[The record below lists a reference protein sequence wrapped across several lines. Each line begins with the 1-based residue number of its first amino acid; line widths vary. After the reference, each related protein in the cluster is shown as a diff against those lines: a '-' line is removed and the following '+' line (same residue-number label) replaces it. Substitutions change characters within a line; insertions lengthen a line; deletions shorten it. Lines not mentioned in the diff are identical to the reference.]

1 MVAGHL
7 QVKKD
12 YYYMVLNLKDEQG
25 RRKSKWL
32 PTGIPAGS
40 KKNEKKAQDM
50 LLETRCNYKEPVI
63 HTAVLATVRT
73 SSTTLFADYMLSWLS
88 IIKNSVEEDTYA
100 GYEMNIKKR
109 IVPYFRKV
117 GVTLGNLTAL
127 DVEQFYE
134 YCFNTLNLKGSTV
147 QHFHANIHKALKYAV
162 KHDLIS
168 ASPMEK
174 VERPKSQKFVGSF
187 YSVTEVEQLF
197 EIAKGDPVEF
207 PILMATF
214 YGLRRSE
221 IMGLRWQA
229 IDFTGNTIMIDHTV
243 VQFRSDGKT
252 KVVQKDRTKN
262 ASSCRSLPLVPQYRD
277 LLLRMQERQEQCRKL
292 CGNCYTESDY
302 IYVNDLGKPYQPN
315 FVSQHFKALLNK
327 NQLRAIRF
335 HDLRHTCASLLLKN
349 GVSMKEI
356 QAWLGHSDFST
367 TANIYAHLDTAAK
380 STSAARMSE
389 AFSISPGIQANLWQ

>member
-7 QVKKD
+7 QIKKD

-32 PTGIPAGS
+32 PTGIQAVG
-40 KKNEKKAQDM
+40 KKNEKRAQDM
-50 LLETRCNYKEPVI
+50 LLETRCSYKEPVI
-63 HTAVLATVRT
+63 RSAELGSARM
-73 SSTTLFADYMLSWLS
+73 SSTILFADYMLNWLS
-88 IIKNSVEEDTYA
+88 IIKSSVEEVTYA
-100 GYEMNIKKR
+100 GYEGVVTKR
-109 IVPYFRKV
+109 IVPYFRKM

-127 DVEQFYE
+127 DIERFYE
-134 YCFNTLNLKGSTV
+134 YCFNTLGTKGSTV
-147 QHFHANIHKALKYAV
+147 QHYHANLHKALKYAV
-162 KHDLIS
+162 KHDLIDS
-168 ASPMEK
+168 TPMER

-187 YSVTEVEQLF
+187 YSITELERLF
-197 EIAKGDPVEF
+197 QAVKGDPVEF
-207 PILMATF
+207 PVLTAAF

-229 IDFTGNTIMIDHTV
+229 IDFVGNTIMIDHTV
-243 VQFRSDGKT
+243 VQFRSKGKT

-262 ASSCRSLPLVPQYRD
+262 VSSCRSLPLVPQYRD

-292 CGNCYTESDY
+292 CGNCYIESDY
-302 IYVNDLGKPYQPN
+302 IYVNDLGEPYQPN
-315 FVSQHFKALLNK
+315 FVSQHFRALLEK
-327 NQLRAIRF
+327 NQLRVIRF

-356 QAWLGHSDFST
+356 QEWLGHSNFST

-380 STSAARMSE
+380 NTSAAKMTK
-389 AFSISPGIQANLWQ
+389 AFSISPGIQATI

>member
-25 RRKSKWL
+25 HRKSKWL
-32 PTGIPAGS
+32 PTGIQAVG
-40 KKNEKKAQDM
+40 KKNEKRAQDM
-50 LLETRCNYKEPVI
+50 LLETRCSYKDPVI
-63 HTAVLATVRT
+63 RSAELEAARM
-73 SSTTLFADYMLSWLS
+73 SSTILFADYMLHWLS
-88 IIKNSVEEDTYA
+88 IIKNSVEEVTYA
-100 GYEMNIKKR
+100 GYESNVTKR
-109 IVPYFRKV
+109 IVPYFRKL
-117 GVTLGNLTAL
+117 GVTLEDLSAL
-127 DVEQFYE
+127 DIERFYE
-134 YCFNTLNLKGSTV
+134 YCFNDLKVKGRTV

-162 KHDLIS
+162 KHDLIIVD
-168 ASPMEK
+168 PMAK
-174 VERPKSQKFVGSF
+174 VERPKSKKFVGSF
-187 YSVTEVEQLF
+187 YSLTELEHLF
-197 EIAKGDPVEF
+197 QVAKGDPVEF

-229 IDFTGNTIMIDHTV
+229 IDFTGNTIMVEHTV
-243 VQFRSDGKT
+243 VQFRSGGKT

-262 ASSCRSLPLVPQYRD
+262 ASSCRSLPLVPQYRE
-277 LLLRMQERQEQCRKL
+277 LLLRMKERQEQCRKL
-292 CGNCYTESDY
+292 CGNCYAESDY

-315 FVSQHFKALLNK
+315 FVSQHFKALLEK
-327 NQLRAIRF
+327 NQLRIIRF

-367 TANIYAHLDTAAK
+367 TANTYAHLDTTAK
-380 STSAARMSE
+380 NTSAAKMDK
-389 AFSISPGIQANLWQ
+389 AISIAPGIQASPW

>member
-7 QVKKD
+7 QIKKD

-25 RRKSKWL
+25 HRKSKWL
-32 PTGIPAGS
+32 PTGIQAVG

-50 LLETRCNYKEPVI
+50 LLETRCSYKESVI
-63 HTAVLATVRT
+63 RSAELESARMSNTI
-73 SSTTLFADYMLSWLS
+73 LFADYMLNWLS
-88 IIKNSVEEDTYA
+88 IIKSSVEEVTYA
-100 GYEMNIKKR
+100 GYEGVVTKR
-109 IVPYFRKV
+109 IVPYFRKM

-127 DVEQFYE
+127 DIERFYE
-134 YCFNTLNLKGSTV
+134 YCFNTLGIKGSTV
-147 QHFHANIHKALKYAV
+147 QHYHANLHKALKYAV
-162 KHDLIS
+162 KHNLIDS
-168 ASPMEK
+168 NPMEK

-187 YSVTEVEQLF
+187 YSVTELEQLF
-197 EIAKGDPVEF
+197 QVAKGDTVEF
-207 PILMATF
+207 PILMAAF

-229 IDFTGNTIMIDHTV
+229 IDFVGNTIMIDHTV
-243 VQFRSDGKT
+243 VQFRSEGKT

-262 ASSCRSLPLVPQYRD
+262 ASSCRSLPLVPQYRE

-292 CGNCYTESDY
+292 CGNCYIESDY
-302 IYVNDLGKPYQPN
+302 IYVNDLGSPYQPN
-315 FVSQHFKALLNK
+315 FVSQHFRALLEK
-327 NQLRAIRF
+327 NQLRVIRF

-356 QAWLGHSDFST
+356 QEWLGHSNFST

-380 STSAARMSE
+380 NTSAAKMTR
-389 AFSISPGIQANLWQ
+389 AFSISPGIQATI

>member
-7 QVKKD
+7 QIKKD

-32 PTGIPAGS
+32 PTGIQAVG

-50 LLETRCNYKEPVI
+50 LLETRCSYKESVI
-63 HTAVLATVRT
+63 RSAELESARMSNTI
-73 SSTTLFADYMLSWLS
+73 LFADYMLNWLS
-88 IIKNSVEEDTYA
+88 IIKNSVEEVTYA
-100 GYEMNIKKR
+100 GYEGVVTKR
-109 IVPYFRKV
+109 IVPYFRKM
-117 GVTLGNLTAL
+117 GITLGNLTAL
-127 DVEQFYE
+127 DIERFYE
-134 YCFNTLNLKGSTV
+134 YCFNTLELKGSTV
-147 QHFHANIHKALKYAV
+147 QHYHANLHKALKYAV
-162 KHDLIS
+162 KHNLIDS
-168 ASPMEK
+168 NPMEK

-187 YSVTEVEQLF
+187 YSVTELEQLF
-197 EIAKGDPVEF
+197 QVAKGDTVEF
-207 PILMATF
+207 PILMAAF

-229 IDFTGNTIMIDHTV
+229 IDFVGNTIMIDHTV
-243 VQFRSDGKT
+243 VQFRSEGKT

-262 ASSCRSLPLVPQYRD
+262 ASSCRSLPLVPQYRE

-292 CGNCYTESDY
+292 CGNCYIESDY
-302 IYVNDLGKPYQPN
+302 IYVNDLGSPYQPN
-315 FVSQHFKALLNK
+315 FVSQHFRALREK
-327 NQLRAIRF
+327 NQLRVIRF

-356 QAWLGHSDFST
+356 QEWLGHSNFST

-380 STSAARMSE
+380 NTSAAKMTR
-389 AFSISPGIQANLWQ
+389 AFSISPGIQATI